1 MAKKVLM
8 ATVIS
13 LILVSNLYAGETL
26 TAKSDPNYE
35 KAQVLFQRSI
45 DTGSVEFKKECRK
58 KILELAPESDLGYL
72 SKAWLISIEDSPDL
86 NKAIEY
92 YTKAIELNPKLAF
105 AYYNRGNAYHV
116 LHEYRE
122 AIDDFT
128 KAIQLNSKYILVY
141 FFRSF
146 IYDKLGE
153 YQKAIDDL
161 TKAIK
166 LRSGIKTEV
175 AIELGEVASR
185 IKPALLYYRRG
196 QIYEKLNEH
205 KKAKNDF
212 ETAKKLDPKWVKKIK
227 ESDDLK
233 ESVKKTIDE
242 IKELLK
248 YCDQGD
254 SCFALKQY
262 GEAINYY
269 TKAIEIAPGYA
280 VAYYNRGLAYEIQ
293 GFLTTACDDFYQ
305 AGILYLQQ
313 NNRTQALECIDLMK
327 EADPSSPLIKK
338 LMDKIYAEPKKKK

>member
-1 MAKKVLM
+1 MIKKVL
-8 ATVIS
+8 ATIIVS
-13 LILVSNLYAGETL
+13 LIFCVNIYADETL
-26 TAKSDPNYE
+26 TAQQKEAQEWVE
-35 KAQVLFQRSI
+35 KAESI
-45 DTGSVEFKKECRK
+45 DTP
-58 KILELAPESDLGYL
+58 EL
-72 SKAWLISIEDSPDL
+72 K
-86 NKAIEY
+86 IEY
-92 YTKAIELNPKLAF
+92 YTRAIELNPECVNV
-105 AYYNRGNAYHV
+105 YVNRGLAYDMLGQHQK
-116 LHEYRE
+116 
-122 AIDDFT
+122 AIDDCT
-128 KAIQLNSKYILVY
+128 KTIQLNPKYLLAY
-141 FFRSF
+141 LARSF
-146 IYDKLGE
+146 VYNKLGE